1 MRVFGGPCRRQR
13 AALAVACMVAATLVG
28 CSGDSSSLPGEP
40 SPDNPGQGNP
50 PPENPAP
57 LAITTTAL
65 PQGTVDLPY
74 QASLAATGGTP
85 PYRWTLM
92 SAAPPGLTFD
102 PDGLLTGTLG
112 FPAGTHHLSVKV
124 TDAEVASVTADLT
137 LAIESASG
145 LRVTSL
151 VLRTGEDE
159 QPYADTLTAEGGAPP
174 YTFEWPKLYEIEGLT
189 LEASTGA
196 VSGVP
201 SKPTWPN
208 GEPVESAVTVRDA
221 VGASAIARVAVAIR
235 PAPLVIVTDLP
246 GGLIDA
252 RYNVELIA
260 TGGMWPI
267 ASWTVVSGALPPGLR
282 LVSSTLYG
290 WTQLDGRPT
299 MAGSYDF
306 TLQVTTGEI
315 RATRDYTVVIADRPL
330 LIVTSTLPHADVGTP
345 YSVFLV
351 REGGTGPYQWNVVS
365 GSLPEGIALSA
376 AGEVSGT
383 PTSAGDSSFE
393 VRVQDALG
401 QSATG
406 ALVLQVDP

>member
-1 MRVFGGPCRRQR
+1 
-13 AALAVACMVAATLVG
+13 
-28 CSGDSSSLPGEP
+28 
-40 SPDNPGQGNP
+40 
-50 PPENPAP
+50 
-57 LAITTTAL
+57 
-65 PQGTVDLPY
+65 
-74 QASLAATGGTP
+74 
-85 PYRWTLM
+85 
-92 SAAPPGLTFD
+92 
-102 PDGLLTGTLG
+102 
-112 FPAGTHHLSVKV
+112 
-124 TDAEVASVTADLT
+124 
-137 LAIESASG
+137 
-145 LRVTSL
+145 